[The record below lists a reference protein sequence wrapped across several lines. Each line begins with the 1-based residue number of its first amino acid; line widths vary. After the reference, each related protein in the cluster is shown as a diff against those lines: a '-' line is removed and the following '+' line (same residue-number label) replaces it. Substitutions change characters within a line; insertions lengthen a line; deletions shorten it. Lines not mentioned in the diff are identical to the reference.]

1 MKDKII
7 NLSWLVEK
15 WTVWD
20 DPYIKS
26 IWLNLKSLDLIR
38 ISEGLETEEDMEYS
52 YIDIENNPED
62 YVCMPNSEEIDIKTY
77 RDSFI
82 NSLEPQLRDQFTEN
96 YNIYSGEEEFL
107 DKVYELGLEKDLQE
121 YRQKVAAKIL
131 WEWATDENLKVRKD
145 IDF

>member
-1 MKDKII
+1 MEDRTI

-38 ISEGLETEEDMEYS
+38 ISEGLDTEEDMEYS

-62 YVCMPNSEEIDIKTY
+62 YVCMPNREEIDIKTY
-77 RDSFI
+77 RESFI
-82 NSLEPQLRDQFTEN
+82 NSLDQQLRDQFTEN
-96 YNIYSGEEEFL
+96 YNVYSGEEEFL
-107 DKVYELGLEKDLQE
+107 DKVFELGLENDLQD
-121 YRQKVAAKIL
+121 YRQKVAAKII
-131 WEWATDENLKVRKD
+131 WDWATDENIKVRKD